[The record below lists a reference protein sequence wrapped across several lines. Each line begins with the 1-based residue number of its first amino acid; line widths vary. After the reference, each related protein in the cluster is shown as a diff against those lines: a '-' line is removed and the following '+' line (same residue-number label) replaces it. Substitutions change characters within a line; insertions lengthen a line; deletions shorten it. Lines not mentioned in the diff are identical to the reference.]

1 MPPKR
6 GHRSS
11 EESSMIKKIKMVRGG
26 EDEQVVHGGE
36 KFICNDCGEILET
49 ARKLKSHHRK
59 HKTFVCEKCNNSL
72 SLRNKQRHIKVWKGG
87 NTMKRCD
94 ECDFET
100 KYQCLLDK
108 HKKKHSSFV
117 CDDFCEILTSRQKL
131 DKHKVHPVRYY
142 ECEDCELKRTNSFQ
156 LCQNKKQ
163 FNCFQTVTS

>member
-6 GHRSS
+6 GNKYGDTDSS
-11 EESSMIKKIKMVRGG
+11 EGSSTIKK
-26 EDEQVVHGGE
+26 
-36 KFICNDCGEILET
+36 
-49 ARKLKSHHRK
+49 
-59 HKTFVCEKCNNSL
+59 NNNF
-72 SLRNKQRHIKVWKGG
+72 SLRNKQRHIKLCKGSD
-87 NTMKRCD
+87 TMKRCD

-100 KYQCLLDK
+100 KYQSLLDR

-117 CDDFCEILTSRQKL
+117 CDDCGEILTSLHKL
-131 DKHKVHPVRYY
+131 DKHKSKVHPVKYY